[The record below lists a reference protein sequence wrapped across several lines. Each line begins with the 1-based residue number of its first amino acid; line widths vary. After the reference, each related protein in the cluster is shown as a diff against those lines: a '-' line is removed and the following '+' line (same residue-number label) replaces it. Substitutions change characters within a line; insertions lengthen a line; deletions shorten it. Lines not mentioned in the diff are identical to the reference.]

1 MLKLQGMDKSVKC
14 AYSFICRPW
23 IKCKSSQ
30 VSKQTLNRQTNKQ
43 INRIGP
49 PTRNLEIKTH
59 WTSFKMPAQTVS
71 VARDCLLMMLLVF
84 RTWKANEVSI
94 IANFLMLLYFYI
106 FLFQI
111 KFLEHFWENSP
122 TIFNFDF
129 TTYWKKLDERGKHQ
143 SCSELRPLTM
153 AAGGKMLLERLSW
166 CPLAA
171 KKLANLC
178 SK

>member
-84 RTWKANEVSI
+84 RTWKANEVCI
-94 IANFLMLLYFYI
+94 IANFLLLLYFYI

-129 TTYWKKLDERGKHQ
+129 TTYWKKIRRTRQASKLLWVATIDNGCRRENVARTP
-143 SCSELRPLTM
+143 ELMP
-153 AAGGKMLLERLSW
+153 A
-166 CPLAA
+166 CD
-171 KKLANLC
+171 KKI
-178 SK
+178 S